1 MRPIDPKKN
10 NFYAKGFVY
19 PIATHWAVDK
29 GGWLSQLGFDDFA
42 FGAVVHALGGKPRY
56 EMVRNARLIFT
67 FFVIN

>member
-1 MRPIDPKKN
+1 M
-10 NFYAKGFVY
+10 
-19 PIATHWAVDK
+19 DK
-29 GGWLSQLGFDDFA
+29 GGWLNQLGFDDFA